1 VDTNKPE
8 LKAYLL
14 GTLEAERRTQL
25 EDEILSDSDT
35 YEELLVNE
43 QELIE
48 QYLTGGLTRPE
59 QQQFENHFLI
69 TAERQKNLRF
79 SRLFQDYLISEP
91 RLASAQKVPV
101 AVREEGET
109 STEKRAFA
117 FSLPF
122 LRQIPALVLSVGIL
136 LCLGMGLLWRLT
148 LREPAAAGPNVQR
161 FIVVTLAPGS
171 MRSAGT
177 TQRVKIPPDG
187 VDLKLELEVTNTTF
201 KKYKSQLFREN
212 NPLRTTPGL
221 RIEPKGEQRVVPVTI
236 PGEMLSPGDYRV
248 RLSGILDSGRD
259 EFIDNYSFR
268 VITD

>member
-1 VDTNKPE
+1 
-8 LKAYLL
+8 
-14 GTLEAERRTQL
+14 
-25 EDEILSDSDT
+25 
-35 YEELLVNE
+35 
-43 QELIE
+43 
-48 QYLTGGLTRPE
+48 
-59 QQQFENHFLI
+59 
-69 TAERQKNLRF
+69 
-79 SRLFQDYLISEP
+79 
-91 RLASAQKVPV
+91 
-101 AVREEGET
+101 
-109 STEKRAFA
+109 
-117 FSLPF
+117 
-122 LRQIPALVLSVGIL
+122 
-136 LCLGMGLLWRLT
+136 MGLLWRLT